1 MGISSR
7 YLLLTAIILIL
18 LANHANAFGA
28 GNIASISS
36 VEGKNWR
43 HGDIEDMLKHVAF
56 LKHHKWTS
64 MMIKR
69 VYFGNWLRDYSQAVD
84 VGTLKGVPKDTI
96 RLLVWILSFMSF
108 GYATAEFEVTEERL
122 GTYRPEEHIDNPR
135 DYADNVDAR
144 QYDPRLRPPV
154 RQIELEIDPASGMKN
169 YIANERG
176 DWATSVHYVK
186 DSFARSIHYGR
197 AYASQSGFLSK
208 GNEADLCEALRCLG
222 QGLHC
227 LEDFGAH
234 TNYVELCLREMGFTN
249 VFPHVGTNAGIN
261 LNGRHVFPLVT
272 GTFGGVDFLHSVLGE
287 ATDHV
292 TQTEVDEM
300 QKAMDNASA
309 TAHRG
314 VNSPE
319 QSVSGLT
326 DLLSKVP
333 GTGDLCREAVD
344 LQRASDAQADANYN
358 ESRAGPSQFAAPPK
372 FDAVA
377 TMKKI
382 YPILEFR
389 DNVVRAISS
398 VVSKIPGLES
408 LVEKI
413 QETITLFIMGL
424 LSPYI
429 TPIITA
435 ATQQLKVGSTT
446 VVNASGRHQYEV
458 WTDPNCSDPTHSLLS
473 KDHFSNILNQPAG
486 EVASEILQYCAPRVI
501 YAWDHP
507 EVPVEQVMADISEVF
522 HHPAARRPG
531 AEVQQKMWSTVER
544 WVHTR
549 PGGSRDLHERLS
561 SESVKAGNNH
571 TTGQNPHQH
580 GQPGLDSKIF
590 GGGSHSKVSGSPFD
604 MFGGQKGG
612 QMDEPYMSSTGTPAS
627 LQIPG
632 AFDQPTGY
640 SSAVS
645 NLQSQAEPQ
654 NYPPRRSSY
663 HSQGPATY
671 PEQDL
676 IGHSTTYNQGYSHSS
691 FQSQD
696 QSTYPPRPQAHY
708 GATSHDSNFPQSQAP
723 YQSATYDSNAYPG
736 QQAFSQQPTY
746 HSGGYSTNP
755 DPFGQAQLPPPHR
768 GDHQYYEQDPNNSYP
783 SQGQSSY
790 QQDPNNPYPSH
801 QQGFGGGGY

>member
-7 YLLLTAIILIL
+7 YLLLTAFIFIL

-176 DWATSVHYVK
+176 DWATSIGYVK
-186 DSFARSIHYGR
+186 HSFTRSIHYGR

-249 VFPHVGTNAGIN
+249 IFPHVGTNAGIN
-261 LNGRHVFPLVT
+261 LNGKHVFPLVT

-292 TQTEVDEM
+292 TQTEVDQL
-300 QKAMDNASA
+300 QKAMNDASA

-319 QSVSGLT
+319 QSVSELT
-326 DLLSKVP
+326 VLLSNVP

-344 LQRASDAQADANYN
+344 LQRASDAQANANYN
-358 ESRAGPSQFAAPPK
+358 DSRAGLPQFGAPPK
-372 FDAVA
+372 FDAMA

-389 DNVVRAISS
+389 DKVVRAISS
-398 VVSKIPGLES
+398 VVSRIPGLEA

-429 TPIITA
+429 TPVITA
-435 ATQQLKVGSTT
+435 ATQQLKVGSST
-446 VVNASGRHQYEV
+446 VVDASGRHQYEV
-458 WTDPNCSDPTHSLLS
+458 WTNPNCSDPTHSLLS

-486 EVASEILQYCAPRVI
+486 EVAAEILQYCAPRVI

-507 EVPVEQVMADISEVF
+507 DVPVEQVMADISQVF
-522 HHPAARRPG
+522 HHPAARHPG
-531 AEVQQKMWSTVER
+531 VEVQQKMWGTVER
-544 WVHTR
+544 WAHSR
-549 PGGSRDLHERLS
+549 PGGGQDLNDKLS
-561 SESVKAGNNH
+561 SESVKVGNNH
-571 TTGQNPHQH
+571 ITGQNPHQH

-590 GGGSHSKVSGSPFD
+590 GAGSHNKVSGLPFEK
-604 MFGGQKGG
+604 FGIKKEG
-612 QMDEPYMSSTGTPAS
+612 QMDESFLSTTGTPAS
-627 LQIPG
+627 LQTPG
-632 AFDQPTGY
+632 AFNQHSGY
-640 SSAVS
+640 PSGVS
-645 NLQSQAEPQ
+645 NSQPQ
-654 NYPPRRSSY
+654 AQPPKYAPQDSPY
-663 HSQGPATY
+663 QPQGPAAYLAQDPTTY
-671 PEQDL
+671 
-676 IGHSTTYNQGYSHSS
+676 STTYNQGYSHSP
-691 FQSQD
+691 FQGQD
-696 QSTYPPRPQAHY
+696 QSAYPPAP
-708 GATSHDSNFPQSQAP
+708 QAP
-723 YQSATYDSNAYPG
+723 YGAASYDNNPYAS
-736 QQAFSQQPTY
+736 QQAFHQPQSHQSQG
-746 HSGGYSTNP
+746 HANNP
-755 DPFGQAQLPPPHR
+755 DPFGQGHLPPPH
-768 GDHQYYEQDPNNSYP
+768 
-783 SQGQSSY
+783 QGKHPYY
-790 QQDPNNPYPSH
+790 QQDPNNPYPAH
-801 QQGFGGGGY
+801 QEGFGGGGY